1 MNKPDFSRQLVLPEV
16 GEAGQERLRNSKVL
30 VVGAGGTGSPAI
42 MYLASAGV
50 GRVDVCDPDVVDLTN
65 LHRQILHT
73 NVGELK
79 AVSASAWI
87 RARGSWCEFS
97 QQRLEDVRKFSTRGQ
112 RVSYDLVLDCTDRWT
127 AHRDVVTS
135 GVRAGKTV
143 VHGSIGGLV
152 GRVVV
157 FGPGTPCW
165 LCLHPEKPEGLKDVV
180 PGTLG
185 PVCGMV
191 GSAMAMETVRIL
203 LGLPPSLHG
212 QMLAF
217 DASTMSFS
225 KFELSKL
232 EGCPGCGPGDV
243 RPSAP
248 SAAPDEVPPRAQ

>member
-16 GEAGQERLRNSKVL
+16 GEAGQEKLRKASVL
-30 VVGAGGTGSPAI
+30 IIGAGGTGSPAV

-73 NVGELK
+73 HVGELK
-79 AVSASAWI
+79 AVSASTWV

-97 QQRLEDVRKFSTRGQ
+97 QQRLEDVRGFEA
-112 RVSYDLVLDCTDRWT
+112 VSGVPSKDYDVILDCTDRWS

-135 GVRAGKTV
+135 GVRSGKPV
-143 VHGSIGGLV
+143 IHGSIGGLL
-152 GRVVV
+152 GRVIG

-165 LCLHPEKPEGLKDVV
+165 TCLHPEKPEGLKEVV

-185 PVCGMV
+185 PVCGVV
-191 GSAMAMETVRIL
+191 GSAMAMEALRLL
-203 LGLPPSLHG
+203 LGLPPALLGH
-212 QMLAF
+212 MLTF

-225 KFELSKL
+225 KFELSRL
-232 EGCPGCGPGDV
+232 DDCPGCSV
-243 RPSAP
+243 AP
-248 SAAPDEVPPRAQ
+248 TLPNEVSPPAE